1 MTSAASTS
9 AKTTDRNNLVTSTS
23 SPSIETLVHGKVSVQ
38 LFAWLEIFPL
48 QFKETGMAQWWER
61 SPPTH
66 IWVRFWLHMW
76 VELNMV
82 GSRPCSESFPP
93 VFLASKKQHF
103 KTVDKKSHPVEC
115 PLLNSY
121 FLIPISLFIPN
132 PICPAF
138 ILIIRNKGNWFD
150 HLHYHY
156 HICHHVNFRLW
167 RLSRIG

>member
-1 MTSAASTS
+1 M
-9 AKTTDRNNLVTSTS
+9 
-23 SPSIETLVHGKVSVQ
+23 
-38 LFAWLEIFPL
+38 
-48 QFKETGMAQWWER
+48 QWWER

-82 GSRPCSESFPP
+82 GSRPCSEGFPP

-121 FLIPISLFIPN
+121 FLIPISLFIPT
-132 PICPAF
+132 PICPAY
-138 ILIIRNKGNWFD
+138 ILIIRNKWNWSD

-167 RLSRIG
+167 RLIRIGWSHLALVLVYVSKKPLKKRWCSVAPLKVCATLTSSS